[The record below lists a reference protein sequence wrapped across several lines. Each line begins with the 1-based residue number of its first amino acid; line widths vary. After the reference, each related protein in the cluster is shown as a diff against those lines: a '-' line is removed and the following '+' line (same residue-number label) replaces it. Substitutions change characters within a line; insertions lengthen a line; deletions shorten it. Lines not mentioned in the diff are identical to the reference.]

1 MIDHKTNEDRQGGNL
16 NDPLTTQTE
25 PSAKEAT
32 LILTLREDVL
42 PPRVLN
48 KKTDAQLIKDLG
60 DQAVYV
66 GRPTFWGNP
75 FIIGR
80 DGDRDKVCDLFAKYY
95 ASEPALQARI
105 GELKG
110 KSLICF
116 CTPARC
122 HADFLLGVANG

>member
-1 MIDHKTNEDRQGGNL
+1 MIDHKQNEPGATAIAALALTKNSLQVPESL
-16 NDPLTTQTE
+16 ASHSLTTSE
-25 PSAKEAT
+25 Y
-32 LILTLREDVL
+32 VL

-48 KKTDAQLIKDLG
+48 KKADAKLIKDLG

-75 FIIGR
+75 FKIGR

-110 KSLICF
+110 KSLVCF
-116 CTPARC
+116 CKPARC
-122 HADFLLGVANG
+122 HADFLLEVAK

>member
-1 MIDHKTNEDRQGGNL
+1 MIEKQNEPGATAIATL
-16 NDPLTTQTE
+16 ALTPE
-25 PSAKEAT
+25 HPSKEAT
-32 LILTLREDVL
+32 VILTPREYVL

-48 KKTDAQLIKDLG
+48 KKADAQLIKDLG

-75 FIIGR
+75 FVVGR

-95 ASEPALQARI
+95 ASEPSLQARI

-110 KSLICF
+110 KSLVCF
-116 CTPARC
+116 CKPARC
-122 HADFLLGVANG
+122 HADFLLEVAK

>member
-1 MIDHKTNEDRQGGNL
+1 MIDHKTNEDRKGGNL
-16 NDPLTTQTE
+16 NDPLTTPTE
-25 PSAKEAT
+25 SSAKEAT

-48 KKTDAQLIKDLG
+48 KKADAKLIKDLG

-110 KSLICF
+110 KSLVCF
-116 CTPARC
+116 CKPARC

>member
-1 MIDHKTNEDRQGGNL
+1 MIEQKQSGLGDASTSSQA
-16 NDPLTTQTE
+16 LTPE
-25 PSAKEAT
+25 LSSKEAT
-32 LILTLREDVL
+32 FILTSCDEISQ
-42 PPRVLN
+42 PRVLN
-48 KKTDAQLIKDLG
+48 KKADAQLIKDLG

-75 FIIGR
+75 FVIGR

-95 ASEPALQARI
+95 ASEPGLQARI

-116 CTPARC
+116 CKPARC

>member
-1 MIDHKTNEDRQGGNL
+1 MTNHQTNEDRKAATL
-16 NDPLTTQTE
+16 NDPLTTQSE
-25 PSAKEAT
+25 SLEKEAVF
-32 LILTLREDVL
+32 ILT
-42 PPRVLN
+42 PCNTISQPRVLN

-122 HADFLLGVANG
+122 HADFLLEVAK